1 MAKNLFEKLTKEDL
15 NKKDVQET
23 KINYNEDTN
32 DLGKELAI
40 LKNSRKQKIEETH
53 TRATFL
59 IDDEILKK
67 FNNICESEG
76 RGFKTKAIN
85 LAIKSF
91 INDYNN
97 N

>member
-1 MAKNLFEKLTKEDL
+1 MPKNLFEKLTKDDL

-23 KINYNEDTN
+23 KINYNVDTN
-32 DLGKELAI
+32 DLEKELAI
-40 LKNSRKQKIEETH
+40 LKNSKKQKMEESH
-53 TRATFL
+53 TRVTFL
-59 IDDEILKK
+59 VDNDILKQ
-67 FNNICESEG
+67 FNTICEYEG

-91 INDYNN
+91 INNYNN

>member
-15 NKKDVQET
+15 TKKDVKET
-23 KINYNEDTN
+23 KTKYNEDSN
-32 DLGKELAI
+32 SLGKEIAV
-40 LKNSRKQKIEETH
+40 LKNSKRKKVEETH

-59 IDDEILKK
+59 VDDEILKK